1 MRAMVLAAGL
11 GTRMRPL
18 TLLRAKPVLP
28 VMNRPLLHWT
38 LELLA
43 RTGVRDVMINLH
55 YLPETVKEAVGTGR
69 AFGLR
74 VAYSMER
81 KILGTGGGPRK
92 VRDFF
97 GDEPFILVNGDMVFD
112 FDLASMVE
120 RHRARG
126 ARATLALKPNPD
138 PRRYPAIR
146 TARGG
151 RVTSLRGLPRPTRG
165 TASLFTGIH
174 VVDPRILDRLRPGP
188 SDTIQD
194 LYAPL
199 VAEGETLLGM
209 RMSGHWFDIGSPA
222 LYLASH
228 RALLGRGFGGALD
241 GRCIHPKAEVGDGAR
256 VRGSAIGEGSA
267 IGPGARVTGS
277 VLWDDVVVGEG
288 ARVVDSVLASGTRV
302 PPGAVYEN
310 AIAIRRR
317 TRQQVTRVTG

>member
-1 MRAMVLAAGL
+1 MILAAGL

-43 RTGVRDVMINLH
+43 RSGVRDVMINLH
-55 YLPETVKEAVGTGR
+55 YLPDTIRDAVGTGR
-69 AFGLR
+69 EFGLR
-74 VAYSMER
+74 VAYSMEP

-97 GDEPFILVNGDMVFD
+97 GGEPFILVNGDMVFD
-112 FDLASMVE
+112 FDLASMVA
-120 RHRARG
+120 RHRREG

-146 TARGG
+146 TDGRG

-174 VVDPRILDRLRPGP
+174 VVDPAALDRLRRGP
-188 SDTIQD
+188 SDSIQD

-199 VAEGETLLGM
+199 VAEGERLLGM
-209 RMSGHWFDIGSPA
+209 RMRGHWFDIGSPG
-222 LYLASH
+222 LYLDAH
-228 RALLGRGFGGALD
+228 RALLAREFGGSHG
-241 GRCIHPKAEVGDGAR
+241 GRCVHPQAEVAASAKVAKSVVGKGSVIGAGAR
-256 VRGSAIGEGSA
+256 VA
-267 IGPGARVTGS
+267 GS
-277 VLWDDVVVGEG
+277 VIWDDVVVGEG
-288 ARVVDSVLASGTRV
+288 ARVTDSILASGTRV
-302 PPGAVYEN
+302 AAGDVYGNAV
-310 AIAIRRR
+310 AVRRGK
-317 TRQQVTRVTG
+317 RQQVTAVTR

>member
-1 MRAMVLAAGL
+1 MVLAAGL

-43 RTGVRDVMINLH
+43 RAGVRDVMINLH
-55 YLPETVKEAVGTGR
+55 HLPETVRDAVGTGR
-69 AFGLR
+69 EFGLR
-74 VAYSMER
+74 VAYSEER

-97 GDEPFILVNGDMVFD
+97 GTEPFFLVNGDMVFD
-112 FDLASMVE
+112 FDLGALMA
-120 RHRARG
+120 RHRGAR

-146 TARGG
+146 TDRRG

-174 VVDPRILDRLRPGP
+174 VLDPRILDRLRTGP
-188 SDTIQD
+188 SDTIED

-199 VAEGETLLGM
+199 VADGETVLGM
-209 RMSGHWFDIGSPA
+209 RMSGHWLDIGSPA

-228 RALLGRGFGGALD
+228 RALLARGFGGALD
-241 GRCIHPKAEVGDGAR
+241 GRCLHPQAEVADGASVKRSAVGRGSRIAGGAR
-256 VRGSAIGEGSA
+256 VN
-267 IGPGARVTGS
+267 GS
-277 VLWDDVVVGEG
+277 VLWDDVVVEEG

-302 PPGAVYEN
+302 PAGAVYRN
-310 AIAIRRR
+310 AVAMLRGS
-317 TRQQVTRVTG
+317 RQQVTKVTA

>member
-1 MRAMVLAAGL
+1 MVLAAGL

-43 RTGVRDVMINLH
+43 RAGVRDVMVNLH
-55 YLPETVKEAVGTGR
+55 HLPETVREAVGTGR
-69 AFGLR
+69 EFGLR
-74 VAYSMER
+74 IAYSMEPR
-81 KILGTGGGPRK
+81 ILGTGGGPRK

-97 GDEPFILVNGDMVFD
+97 GQEPFILVNGDMVFD
-112 FDLASMVE
+112 FDLGAMMA
-120 RHRARG
+120 RHRAAG

-146 TARGG
+146 TDRRG

-174 VVDPRILDRLRPGP
+174 VLDPRILDRLRPGP
-188 SDTIQD
+188 SDTIED

-199 VAEGETLLGM
+199 VADGETLLGM
-209 RMSGHWFDIGSPA
+209 RMRGHWFDIGSPA

-228 RALLGRGFGGALD
+228 RALLARGFGGAEG
-241 GRCIHPKAEVGDGAR
+241 GRCIHPQAEVAHGASVKRSAVGRGSRVAEGAR
-256 VRGSAIGEGSA
+256 IG
-267 IGPGARVTGS
+267 GS

-288 ARVVDSVLASGTRV
+288 ARVIDSVLAAGTRV
-302 PPGAVYEN
+302 PAGAVYRN
-310 AIAIRRR
+310 AVAILRGK
-317 TRQQVTRVTG
+317 RQQVTRVTA